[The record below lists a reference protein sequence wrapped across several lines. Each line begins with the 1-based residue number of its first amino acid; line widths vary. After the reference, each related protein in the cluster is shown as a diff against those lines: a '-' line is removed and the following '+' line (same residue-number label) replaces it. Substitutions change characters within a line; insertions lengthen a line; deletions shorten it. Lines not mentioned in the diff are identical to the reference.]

1 MEDNHNFKVNCLA
14 YLVPAFPELG
24 TAQPQLVMVSIMLT
38 RGGGIY
44 VRVCHTFNLFF
55 TRLEIILKDGINFVY
70 SFMFLIKQ
78 IFDFVTSFR

>member
-1 MEDNHNFKVNCLA
+1 MEDNHNFKINCLA

-44 VRVCHTFNLFF
+44 VRVCLTFNLFF
-55 TRLEIILKDGINFVY
+55 TRLEIILEDSINFVY

>member
-24 TAQPQLVMVSIMLT
+24 TAQPQLIMALIMLT
-38 RGGGIY
+38 RGEIY
-44 VRVCHTFNLFF
+44 VRVCHTLNLFF
-55 TRLEIILKDGINFVY
+55 TRLEIILEDGINFVY

>member
-24 TAQPQLVMVSIMLT
+24 TAQPQLVMVSITLT
-38 RGGGIY
+38 RGGIY
-44 VRVCHTFNLFF
+44 VRVCHTFNLFC
-55 TRLEIILKDGINFVY
+55 TRFEIILEDGINFVY